1 MWGQYLSENVAISQ
15 YTKHVDICYRF
26 VQEFIL
32 DAFLKIVFVRTEEN
46 DADIMT
52 KNLRKDLFLTHSQ
65 KLMGEKS
72 ADFGADRKGVGE
84 YRSQNQSCGT
94 KLVKDGIDGETYG
107 DSEKV

>member
-46 DADIMT
+46 DTDIMT
-52 KNLRKDLFLTHSQ
+52 KNLRKD
-65 KLMGEKS
+65 
-72 ADFGADRKGVGE
+72 
-84 YRSQNQSCGT
+84 
-94 KLVKDGIDGETYG
+94 
-107 DSEKV
+107 